1 MPRGVPPL
9 IGAVLGIGAYQFEKH
24 LLHPVHPRFGRAL
37 GFRAEFISV
46 RTLGSVREMHDVLM
60 ASSGVPPFMPV
71 TLVNGMPAF
80 DGGLVDNVPVELLAP
95 IESAG
100 GWTLVLL
107 TRLYKNMPEIAGR
120 TYVQPSR
127 KIDLSQFDITNPDGI
142 RAACELGV
150 RDGNAFAAS
159 LGR

>member
-1 MPRGVPPL
+1 VPPL
-9 IGAVLGIGAYQFEKH
+9 AGAMLGIGAYQVEKH

-37 GFRAEFISV
+37 GFRAEFIPV
-46 RTLGSVREMHDVLM
+46 RMLGGARDMHDVLM

-71 TLVNGMPAF
+71 TLVNGKPAF
-80 DGGLVDNVPVELLAP
+80 DGGLVDNVPVEPLQP

-100 GWTLVLL
+100 GRTLVLL
-107 TRLYKNMPEIAGR
+107 TRLYKDKPEIAGR

-127 KIDLSQFDITNPDGI
+127 KIELSQFDITNPDGI
-142 RAACELGV
+142 RAAYELGV